1 MKQYLSPKFL
11 MFVLAI
17 PAAFFINAFFS
28 AKSWDGTLKLEWLA
42 DQPVVSFRIMET
54 SAGWHKLTCEAESEG
69 YWGCYFPKQI
79 DEVIISNLGV
89 VKLLLDKSNLRIIAI
104 FDLGD
109 FSHYDFRLKKN
120 SDNLYEFNYD
130 LEYLIGA
137 AVNNITIRQME
148 AVGR

>member
-1 MKQYLSPKFL
+1 MYFS
-11 MFVLAI
+11 VIAAI
-17 PAAFFINAFFS
+17 FCINAFS
-28 AKSWDGTLKLEWLA
+28 STKSWDGTLKLEWQA
-42 DQPVVSFRIMET
+42 DQPVVSFRMVE
-54 SAGWHKLTCEAESEG
+54 AGNWHKLACEAESEG

-79 DEVIISNLGV
+79 DEAIISNLGV

-137 AVNNITIRQME
+137 EVNDITIRQME
-148 AVGR
+148 AAGR